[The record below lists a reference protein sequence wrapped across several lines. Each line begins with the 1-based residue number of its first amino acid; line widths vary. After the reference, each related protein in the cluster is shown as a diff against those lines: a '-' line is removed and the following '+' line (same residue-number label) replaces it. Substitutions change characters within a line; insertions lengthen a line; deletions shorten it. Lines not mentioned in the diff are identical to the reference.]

1 MMTPA
6 EFKDYYNK
14 DPEHAKLELATLQ
27 AKRYGKRKILILR
40 LDFMKNIIRNY
51 KILYQNLR
59 LLQ

>member
-14 DPEHAKLELATLQ
+14 NPERAKLELATLQ